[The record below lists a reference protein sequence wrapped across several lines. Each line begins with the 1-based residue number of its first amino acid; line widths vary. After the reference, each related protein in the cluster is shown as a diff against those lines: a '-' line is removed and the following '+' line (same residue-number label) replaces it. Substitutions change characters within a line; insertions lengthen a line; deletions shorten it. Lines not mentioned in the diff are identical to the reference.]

1 MVSNNIGNGRVCC
14 YGACCYYDDA
24 VLSWIGSS
32 MIGSNWFKL
41 EDSRME
47 YEVIEDDSGI
57 NWDDPDVIRDVFNQT
72 DTKLDRFLEKCAYYM
87 YGKPMMIFGKV
98 FVLLFG
104 GYLLGHIVRWL
115 L

>member
-1 MVSNNIGNGRVCC
+1 
-14 YGACCYYDDA
+14 
-24 VLSWIGSS
+24 

-104 GYLLGHIVRWL
+104 GYLLGQIVRWL